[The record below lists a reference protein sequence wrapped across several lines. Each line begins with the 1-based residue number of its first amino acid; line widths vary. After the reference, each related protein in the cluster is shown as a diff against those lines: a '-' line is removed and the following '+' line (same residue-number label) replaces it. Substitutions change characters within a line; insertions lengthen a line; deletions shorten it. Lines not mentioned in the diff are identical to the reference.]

1 MLKTNCQY
9 KAKIARPQYNYRMDL
24 STVGLAYALPRRVG
38 ASATRAEP
46 GEPLI
51 QAAVT
56 WSSGLA
62 SANLSTLA
70 TIDILVVGTD
80 IFSGVA
86 MRRSRPVTG
95 TLVAHTQMA
104 SCPVP
109 HIGRLRGKAETTTA
123 VDTDAEILLLIND
136 FMLIDYSA
144 TGAPDS
150 GELYTV
156 KVLASADTTGFQ
168 LIEGNAAKQTLDV
181 VVDPDVYRFDRS

>member
-1 MLKTNCQY
+1 
-9 KAKIARPQYNYRMDL
+9 MDL
-24 STVGLAYALPRRVG
+24 GTVGLAFTLPRRVA

-51 QAAVT
+51 QAAPT
-56 WSSGLA
+56 WSSGIA
-62 SANLSTLA
+62 SANVSTLA

-80 IFSGVA
+80 IFSGIA
-86 MRRSRPVTG
+86 MRRSRPVPTG

-109 HIGRLRGKAETTTA
+109 HLGRIRGKGETA
-123 VDTDAEILLLIND
+123 ASIDTDAEILLLIND
-136 FMLIDYSA
+136 FLLIDYAA

-156 KVLASADTTGFQ
+156 KVAPSADTTGFQ

-181 VVDPDVYRFDRS
+181 VCDPDEYRFDRS

>member
-1 MLKTNCQY
+1 
-9 KAKIARPQYNYRMDL
+9 MDL
-24 STVGLAYALPRRVG
+24 NTVGLAFTLPRRIG

-56 WSSGLA
+56 WSSGVA

-70 TIDILVVGTD
+70 VIDTLVIGTD
-80 IFSGVA
+80 IFSGIA
-86 MRRSRPVTG
+86 MRRSRPVSG

-109 HIGRLRGKAETTTA
+109 HLGRIRGKGETTA
-123 VDTDAEILLLIND
+123 SIDTDAEILLLIND

-150 GELYTV
+150 GELYTI

-181 VVDPDVYRFDRS
+181 VCDPDVYRFDRS

>member
-1 MLKTNCQY
+1 
-9 KAKIARPQYNYRMDL
+9 
-24 STVGLAYALPRRVG
+24 
-38 ASATRAEP
+38 
-46 GEPLI
+46 
-51 QAAVT
+51 
-56 WSSGLA
+56 
-62 SANLSTLA
+62 
-70 TIDILVVGTD
+70 
-80 IFSGVA
+80 
-86 MRRSRPVTG
+86 
-95 TLVAHTQMA
+95 MA

>member
-1 MLKTNCQY
+1 MEKPV
-9 KAKIARPQYNYRMDL
+9 AHYRMDL
-24 STVGLAYALPRRVG
+24 STVGLAYALPRRIA

-56 WSSGLA
+56 WTSGVA
-62 SANLSTLA
+62 TANVSTLA

-80 IFSGVA
+80 IFSGIA
-86 MRRSRPVTG
+86 MRRSRPVPTG

-104 SCPVP
+104 SCPLP
-109 HIGRLRGKAETTTA
+109 HLGRIRGKGETA
-123 VDTDAEILLLIND
+123 ASIDTDAEILLLIND

-156 KVLASADTTGFQ
+156 KVLASADTSGFQ
-168 LIEGNAAKQTLDV
+168 VVEGNAAKQTLDV
-181 VVDPDVYRFDRS
+181 VCAPDVYRFDRS